1 MTRIQLIIM
10 TSVVFIVVCMGALLA
25 LKTDVVTSRVSGT
38 IAAPPE
44 RVWEYITEPEYRARW
59 MQFVTDS
66 TQMYGD
72 PGVGGGT
79 MLLIVTQEGFRN
91 DIYEEV
97 LEAEIPRR
105 IRYMIEQD
113 AANVMTAYELS
124 YGPEGTML
132 SIETERYLKK
142 DWAQTLAVFLRD
154 PGEDNL
160 RHNFD
165 ALKALVEAKD

>member
-1 MTRIQLIIM
+1 MTRVQLIIL
-10 TSVVFIVVCMGALLA
+10 TSVVFIVVCMGALVA
-25 LKTDVVTSRVSGT
+25 LKTDVVTSRVSGV

-44 RVWEYITEPEYRARW
+44 RVWEHITEPEYRARW

-72 PGVGGGT
+72 PGVDGGT

-97 LEAEIPRR
+97 IEAEIPRR

-113 AANVMTAYELS
+113 TANVMTAYELV
-124 YGPEGTML
+124 YEAGGTTL

-142 DWAQTLAVFLRD
+142 GWAQALAVFLRD
-154 PGEDNL
+154 PGQDNL
-160 RHNFD
+160 QHNFD